1 MNKVLYALLT
11 LITCTSC
18 GSSFNIQGTSNV
30 SSLDGRKL
38 YLKVDKADSLVNL
51 DSCDVV
57 HGQFSFHGT
66 IDSVRVAQVFMD
78 DINLQFPVVIEG
90 GDIVVKLDNTQ
101 QRVSGTPLNDRL
113 NDFWTK
119 FTQLRNQYGEIDH
132 EESAAILNG
141 HDEATINAQLI
152 KKALGVYVKSDK
164 LFTKFVTENFDNV
177 LGPWCFMTRISY
189 DTTPD
194 AYPVWMNDYMY
205 ANAVNQLP
213 SWVEFIMTKATDNF
227 KNNPEIKSFYAEFLQ
242 AQKEMNG
249 MAEPA
254 NAPMNDAPGTTPNAS
269 MAPPTPA
276 EMAGDSI
283 PK

>member
-1 MNKVLYALLT
+1 M
-11 LITCTSC
+11 
-18 GSSFNIQGTSNV
+18 
-30 SSLDGRKL
+30 
-38 YLKVDKADSLVNL
+38 VNL

-78 DINLQFPVVIEG
+78 DVNLQFPVVIEG

-101 QRVSGTPLNDRL
+101 QRVSGTPLNDKL

-141 HDEATINAQLI
+141 HDEETINARLI
-152 KKALGVYVKSDK
+152 KKALGVYAKSDK

-227 KNNPEIKSFYAEFLQ
+227 KNNPEIKTFYAEFLQ

-269 MAPPTPA
+269 TAPPTPA

>member
-1 MNKVLYALLT
+1 
-11 LITCTSC
+11 
-18 GSSFNIQGTSNV
+18 
-30 SSLDGRKL
+30 
-38 YLKVDKADSLVNL
+38 
-51 DSCDVV
+51 
-57 HGQFSFHGT
+57 
-66 IDSVRVAQVFMD
+66 
-78 DINLQFPVVIEG
+78 
-90 GDIVVKLDNTQ
+90 
-101 QRVSGTPLNDRL
+101 
-113 NDFWTK
+113 
-119 FTQLRNQYGEIDH
+119 GEIDH

-141 HDEATINAQLI
+141 HDEETINARLI
-152 KKALGVYVKSDK
+152 KKALGVYAKSDK

-227 KNNPEIKSFYAEFLQ
+227 KNNPEIKTFYADFLQ

-269 MAPPTPA
+269 TAPPTPA

>member
-1 MNKVLYALLT
+1 M
-11 LITCTSC
+11 
-18 GSSFNIQGTSNV
+18 
-30 SSLDGRKL
+30 
-38 YLKVDKADSLVNL
+38 DKADSLVNL

-78 DINLQFPVVIEG
+78 DINLQFPIVIEG

-141 HDEATINAQLI
+141 HDEAAINAQLI
-152 KKALGVYVKSDK
+152 KKALGVYAKSDK

-213 SWVEFIMTKATDNF
+213 SWVEFIMAKATDNF